1 MQYSIVLISN
11 CYKISHSVTRN
22 KIFVIVDFIDEAE
35 NHSEDGQHETPLE
48 TNSNNLQ
55 SPLSANIN
63 EFREDNESSFFSYF
77 MFLR

>member
-1 MQYSIVLISN
+1 MH
-11 CYKISHSVTRN
+11 KIYV
-22 KIFVIVDFIDEAE
+22 VVDFIDEAE

-55 SPLSANIN
+55 SPLSADIN